1 MCHDAIVVS
10 YVSWRH
16 CGIVI
21 INFDVLKDLIY
32 HEEYLRNGKINI
44 RMIRGIKGIRATC
57 HCYWICTGFF
67 AHFIGWNFL
76 VRTTVFQARKFQYE
90 HKLKQRRMGEEVGV
104 NATLGVGSV

>member
-32 HEEYLRNGKINI
+32 HEEYFRNGKINI
-44 RMIRGIKGIRATC
+44 RMIVELRALERRVTV
-57 HCYWICTGFF
+57 IEFVPGFLP
-67 AHFIGWNFL
+67 IL
-76 VRTTVFQARKFQYE
+76 
-90 HKLKQRRMGEEVGV
+90 
-104 NATLGVGSV
+104 LGGTS

>member
-44 RMIRGIKGIRATC
+44 RMIVELRALERRVTV
-57 HCYWICTGFF
+57 IEFVPGFLP
-67 AHFIGWNFL
+67 IL
-76 VRTTVFQARKFQYE
+76 
-90 HKLKQRRMGEEVGV
+90 
-104 NATLGVGSV
+104 LGGTS